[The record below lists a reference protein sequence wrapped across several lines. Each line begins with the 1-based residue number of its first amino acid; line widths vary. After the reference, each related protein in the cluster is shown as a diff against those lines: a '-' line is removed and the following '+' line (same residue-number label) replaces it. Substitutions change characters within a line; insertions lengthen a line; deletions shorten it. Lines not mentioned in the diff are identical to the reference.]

1 MDRQDEQRG
10 SLDLTPDEF
19 RSLGHRAVDLLAEAL
34 DRLQIREEPARR
46 SVPPEIRKRLLE
58 EPLPREGAD
67 PAELLEAVGR
77 DVLPY
82 PLGHNHPQ
90 FFAWVNPPAAPLA
103 VLGELLAAGMN
114 SSVAGGDQ
122 AATYVEHAVLSWLKE
137 IVGFSKDAG
146 ALLVSGGSLA
156 TIVGLAVMRHVKAQT
171 GAMRALG
178 IRAEPA
184 PMVVYTSAQAHSC
197 VDKAVELLGIGS
209 DFLRRVPVDADYRMD
224 VDQLAARIAAD
235 RRDGLHPVAVV
246 GNAGTVN
253 TGAIDPLDR
262 IADLCVR
269 EDLWFHV
276 DGAYGGVA
284 ILAEAVRSLL
294 SGMERADSLGIDPHK
309 WFYIPAECGCV
320 IVRDAAAMRATF
332 SAVPPYL
339 QDDRALPWFSEF
351 GPQQTRGF
359 RALKL
364 WLAMKQIGVEG
375 YRRLI
380 SHDIALASI
389 LRERIDA
396 HPELDLVA
404 SGPLGVT
411 CFRYAPADAADLDA
425 LNRRLLW
432 IVQEEGEV
440 YLTSTILDGRFV
452 LRANIMNFRTNE
464 ADLGVLL
471 DAIVRAGRKT
481 QAE

>member
-1 MDRQDEQRG
+1 MP
-10 SLDLTPDEF
+10 L
-19 RSLGHRAVDLLAEAL
+19 EA
-34 DRLQIREEPARR
+34 RE
-46 SVPPEIRKRLLE
+46 RLLR

-67 PAELLEAVGR
+67 PRELLEAVGR

-82 PLGHNHPQ
+82 PLGHVHPR
-90 FFAWVNPPAAPLA
+90 FFGWVNPPAAPLA

-137 IVGFSKDAG
+137 IVGFPMDAG

-156 TIVGLAVMRHVKAQT
+156 AIVGLAVMRHVKAQT
-171 GAMRALG
+171 GAMRARGLH
-178 IRAEPA
+178 AEPA

-197 VDKAVELLGIGS
+197 IDKAVELLGIGS

-224 VDQLAARIAAD
+224 VDQLASRIATD

-246 GNAGTVN
+246 GSAGTVN

-262 IADLCVR
+262 IADLCAR

-276 DGAYGGVA
+276 DGAYGGVGV
-284 ILAEAVRSLL
+284 LAEAVRPLL

-309 WFYIPAECGCV
+309 WLYIPAECGCV
-320 IVRDAAAMRATF
+320 LVRDAAAMQATF
-332 SAVPPYL
+332 STVPPYL
-339 QDDRALPWFSEF
+339 QDDRALPWFSEL

-375 YRRLI
+375 YQRLI
-380 SHDIALASI
+380 SRDIALAAL
-389 LRERIDA
+389 LREKITARPDL
-396 HPELDLVA
+396 ELVA
-404 SGPLGVT
+404 GGPLGIT
-411 CFRYAPADAADLDA
+411 CFRVAPAGASDLDA
-425 LNRRLLW
+425 LNRRVLRL
-432 IVQEEGEV
+432 VQEEGEV
-440 YLTSTILDGRFV
+440 YLTSTLLDGRFV
-452 LRANIMNFRTNE
+452 LRANVMDFRTDE
-464 ADLGVLL
+464 ADLDALL
-471 DAIVRAGRKT
+471 DAIARGGRKART
-481 QAE
+481 T